1 MCVVIF
7 FNYYIMATSLHR
19 IVDSLKQ
26 AKGSTA
32 QLAGNKACACGAHIL
47 ALPETWGTFGS

>member
-47 ALPETWGTFGS
+47 ALPET